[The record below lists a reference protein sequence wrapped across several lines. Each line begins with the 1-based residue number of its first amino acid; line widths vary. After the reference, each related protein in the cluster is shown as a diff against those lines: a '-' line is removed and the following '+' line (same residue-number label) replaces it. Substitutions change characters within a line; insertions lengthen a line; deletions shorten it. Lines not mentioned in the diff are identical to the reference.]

1 MLYDIIM
8 KEEIINSKQ
17 NNKIKLLK
25 KLTFKKYRYQMHK
38 FMVENLTI
46 IYDALVSNY
55 YFESLF
61 VTKEFINKH
70 KEKFNYLLKN
80 SKITK
85 YYLINKKINKHYSKL
100 DTPSEITAIYKMK
113 LSALKPKKSIIYLNN
128 ISDPNNLGAIMRNCL
143 AFNFVNIII
152 DNKCVD
158 IYNYKTINAAKDS
171 IFKLN
176 IMSDKNNKW
185 IKENKN
191 ILPIYITS
199 SHQGINLKEFKPTK
213 NFCLVFGN
221 ESHGV
226 SDEIIKLSKNK
237 IKIEISKNVESL
249 NVASSTAI
257 LLYILSNNQNI

>member
-1 MLYDIIM
+1 MQT
-8 KEEIINSKQ
+8 EIITSQQNSQ
-17 NNKIKLLK
+17 IKLLK
-25 KLTFKKYRYQMHK
+25 KLTLKKYRHQVDK

-85 YYLINKKINKHYSKL
+85 YYLIDKKINKHYSKL
-100 DTPSEITAIYKMK
+100 DTPSEITAIYKMR
-113 LSALKPKKSIIYLNN
+113 LSTLAPKKSVIYLNN
-128 ISDPNNLGAIMRNCL
+128 INDPNNLGAIMRNCL
-143 AFNFVNIII
+143 AFNFVNIIV
-152 DNKCVD
+152 DDKCAD

-171 IFKLN
+171 IFKLK
-176 IMSDKNNKW
+176 IISDRNNKW
-185 IKENKN
+185 LKENKN
-191 ILPIYITS
+191 ILPIYTTS

-226 SDEIIKLSKNK
+226 SDNIIKLAKNK
-237 IKIEISKNVESL
+237 IKIEISKNIESL
-249 NVASSTAI
+249 NVSSSTAI
-257 LLYILSNNQNI
+257 LLYALGLSPNTNI

>member
-1 MLYDIIM
+1 MQT
-8 KEEIINSKQ
+8 EIITSQQ
-17 NNKIKLLK
+17 NNQIKLLK
-25 KLTFKKYRYQMHK
+25 KLTLKKYRYQMDK

-55 YFESLF
+55 DFESLF

-100 DTPSEITAIYKMK
+100 DTPSEITAIYKMR
-113 LSALKPKKSIIYLNN
+113 LSTLKPKKSVIYLNN

-143 AFNFVNIII
+143 AFNFINIIV
-152 DNKCVD
+152 DDKCAD
-158 IYNYKTINAAKDS
+158 IYNYKTINSAKDS

-176 IMSDKNNKW
+176 IISDRNNKW
-185 IKENKN
+185 LKENKN
-191 ILPIYITS
+191 ILPIYATS

-221 ESHGV
+221 ESHGI
-226 SDEIIKLSKNK
+226 SDEIIKLAKNK
-237 IKIEISKNVESL
+237 IKIEISKNIESL
-249 NVASSTAI
+249 NVSSSTAI
-257 LLYILSNNQNI
+257 LLYVLGLSPNTNI